1 MCMCSCATKQQI
13 FPLVHFLNLNSKF
26 SIYTSI
32 STTAVIKERIWKIET
47 LIAMKPYFLFCGF
60 LFSRTSDSFVNGLIV
75 YIRSSN
81 SYQFLLAILIAEN
94 IINAPRLSIFRAPRD
109 ITLKH
114 QVTLV
119 CLDTRTDSTIL

>member
-1 MCMCSCATKQQI
+1 MCYKAADLSFGSLFKSKLQI
-13 FPLVHFLNLNSKF
+13 FYLYANWDK
-26 SIYTSI
+26 

-109 ITLKH
+109 ITPKH

-119 CLDTRTDSTIL
+119 WLDTRTDSTIL

>member
-1 MCMCSCATKQQI
+1 MCMCYKAADLSFGSLFKSKLQI
-13 FPLVHFLNLNSKF
+13 FYLYANWVK
-26 SIYTSI
+26 

-94 IINAPRLSIFRAPRD
+94 IINAPRLSIFWAPRD